1 MTATRC
7 RTILLSS
14 GGTIGTQRPRTQ
26 KRRQTPLSGH
36 LQFQLLYVSELPRHP
51 VERIYGSTYVRLER
65 CLSEQPFRQS
75 HQREK
80 SADTWHELRIMD
92 RRRITERMIDR
103 RLFPRILALSEQMWH
118 EGEALD
124 FDRFYRNILHRK
136 AWFEEA
142 GFEFG
147 PALKEDITKDYKWD

>member
-1 MTATRC
+1 MSCALWTDD
-7 RTILLSS
+7 
-14 GGTIGTQRPRTQ
+14 G
-26 KRRQTPLSGH
+26 
-36 LQFQLLYVSELPRHP
+36 V
-51 VERIYGSTYVRLER
+51 
-65 CLSEQPFRQS
+65 
-75 HQREK
+75 
-80 SADTWHELRIMD
+80 
-92 RRRITERMIDR
+92 TERMIDR

-147 PALKEDITKDYKWD
+147 PALKEDVTKDYKWD